1 MSDQLATGRE
11 SGVGT
16 ALPRGRGWRSTR
28 TALHLDPSL
37 TYEDWAGLGRR
48 VAIVADSSAW
58 WIGDWLIFGQHVYGN
73 RYRRAAA
80 ETGLDYQTLR
90 NYAWVAARFTPS
102 RRRDMLSFG
111 HHAEVASLCEDDQ
124 DAWLRRCLVERWSRN
139 ELRRRLRAAR
149 AAAEGRP
156 LQTSIELRVPPE
168 RRERWEEAASAE
180 GRDLASWIEDV
191 VDNAAELALE
201 RPSLVAA

>member
-1 MSDQLATGRE
+1 MSDQLATARE
-11 SGVGT
+11 TTVGT

-28 TALHLDPSL
+28 TALHLDPAL
-37 TYEDWAGLGRR
+37 TYDDWAGLGRR

-73 RYRRAAA
+73 RYRTAAA

-90 NYAWVAARFTPS
+90 NYAWVSSRFAPS
-102 RRRDMLSFG
+102 RRRDALSFG
-111 HHAEVASLCEDDQ
+111 HHAEVASLSEDDQ
-124 DAWLRRCLVERWSRN
+124 DAWLRRCHVERWSRN

-149 AAAEGRP
+149 ASADGRP
-156 LQTSIELRVPPE
+156 PQTSIELRVPLE
-168 RRERWEEAASAE
+168 RRERWAEAASAE
-180 GRDLASWIEDV
+180 GRELASWMEDV
-191 VDNAAELALE
+191 LDQAAELALA